1 MLSWHGN
8 IGSIMYCVMHVMAVY
23 CVLACGGVVAMC
35 GMLQFTHY
43 VSSCCLQCP
52 APPSPSLHSA
62 WWLSVQTS
70 VSAAATSQPQHTS
83 TVDTHCTCP
92 LFSLRRG
99 MGYDRDNIHF
109 ILSI

>member
-8 IGSIMYCVMHVMAVY
+8 IGSIMYCVLHVMAVY

-70 VSAAATSQPQHTS
+70 VSAATTSRPQHTS
-83 TVDTHCTCP
+83 SSEHTLH
-92 LFSLRRG
+92 
-99 MGYDRDNIHF
+99 
-109 ILSI
+109 LSIVQLEERDGI